1 VFAIHPLA
9 ALIASQVSRSL
20 ILCLVKPMDVTPG
33 ASRNRYEY
41 SVLVLRLEKKG
52 LAMTRKDV
60 LQGLSGESATQLRD
74 LGNDGWEMVGVLPF
88 QVGGVG
94 LFSTASTGTD
104 AALAFFKHTV
114 Y

>member
-1 VFAIHPLA
+1 
-9 ALIASQVSRSL
+9 
-20 ILCLVKPMDVTPG
+20 MDVTPG

-60 LQGLSGESATQLRD
+60 LQGLSAESATQLRD

-104 AALAFFKHTV
+104 AALAFFKRTV

>member
-1 VFAIHPLA
+1 
-9 ALIASQVSRSL
+9 
-20 ILCLVKPMDVTPG
+20 MDVTPG

-52 LAMTRKDV
+52 LVMTRKDV

-104 AALAFFKHTV
+104 AALAFFKRTV